1 MKRAI
6 LATLASMMV
15 FGAVFAFA
23 AGLVVDAGNLQS
35 GGDTDL
41 DCDDEIQV
49 SWNIQWSNAVD
60 EYVVHNVNIG
70 GLNSACNGSD
80 IVVTLTV
87 ENGNFLSQRTTHDIV
102 DTDPP
107 SVNFSG
113 TVEVPDVFDVHVA
126 IINAPTHH

>member
-1 MKRAI
+1 M
-6 LATLASMMV
+6 
-15 FGAVFAFA
+15 
-23 AGLVVDAGNLQS
+23 
-35 GGDTDL
+35 
-41 DCDDEIQV
+41 
-49 SWNIQWSNAVD
+49 
-60 EYVVHNVNIG
+60 VHNVNIG

-87 ENGNFLSQRTTHDIV
+87 QNGNFLAQRTTHDVV

-126 IINAPTHH
+126 IINAASHH